1 MDLPYT
7 HTNNIRSKPAR
18 DSHRVQSI
26 RCVAYAMWCLGLYAF
41 ESVYAHTSR
50 PFTYRNFA
58 FALNANWSTPSAR
71 ALLSLLLSSSIY
83 VHMRRT
89 ICPCV
94 CVCMCVSFH
103 FILKHFKNITVLP
116 IRCYGNI
123 IWYKTLLHIS
133 IVGFVIHYAMKFFMY
148 RFHLIYLFVSDV
160 MLAAGHSTSMYVIC
174 WANSSNSKAE

>member
-1 MDLPYT
+1 MRCDALACM
-7 HTNNIRSKPAR
+7 RSKACMPTQAGH
-18 DSHRVQSI
+18 SHIAILPSHWMRIDLRLVRVLFFLS
-26 RCVAYAMWCLGLYAF
+26 CSLHL
-41 ESVYAHTSR
+41 S
-50 PFTYRNFA
+50 TYICA
-58 FALNANWSTPSAR
+58 ALSAR
-71 ALLSLLLSSSIY
+71 A
-83 VHMRRT
+83 
-89 ICPCV
+89 CV
-94 CVCMCVSFH
+94 FVCADRLACYSFH